1 MNRPLFNPLRPS
13 TARKTTMTSIR
24 MLRALGLTGLGSIAA
39 VSAMAQDAGYAY
51 GGLSIGQSHARIDD
65 ERITN
70 GLLGAGFR
78 TTSMSLDESDTAFKL
93 FGGYQF
99 NRYVALEGG
108 YFDLGKFGYTSTTV
122 PAGTL
127 HGQIKLRGFN
137 LDLVGTLPLS
147 ERFSVIGR
155 VGAQVAKAS
164 DSFSGTGAVQV
175 LGPNPSKRDTNYK
188 VGLGLQY
195 EVNPSFL
202 IRGEAERY
210 RINDAVGN
218 RGDINMFSVSLV
230 FPIGRAPAPAP
241 RAMPVSTYVA
251 PAPVAQAPRPAPPA
265 PVPAPQRAS
274 FSADSLFAFDAAT
287 LRPEGRSALDGF
299 VAQLGGLQFD
309 AIAIEG
315 HTDRLGS
322 AAYNQTL
329 SLRRAEA
336 VKHYFVAQGRL
347 APEKLRVTGK
357 GESAPVTRP
366 EDCRGNTPTPALIAC
381 LQPDRRVVV
390 EVNGLR

>member
-1 MNRPLFNPLRPS
+1 MNRPAPSIARPS
-13 TARKTTMTSIR
+13 NARKTLMKPVR
-24 MLRALGLTGLGSIAA
+24 MLRLLGLTGLGSLAA
-39 VSAMAQDAGYAY
+39 FSATAQEAGYYY

-65 ERITN
+65 ERITA
-70 GLLGAGFR
+70 GLLGAGLR
-78 TTSMSLDESDTAFKL
+78 TTSMSLDESDTAFKV

-99 NRYVALEGG
+99 NRYFAVEGG
-108 YFDLGKFGYTSTTV
+108 YFDLGKFGFTSTTL

-127 HGQIKLRGFN
+127 QGQIKLRGFN
-137 LDLVGTLPLS
+137 VDLVGTLPVS

-155 VGAQVAKAS
+155 VGVQHARAS

-202 IRGEAERY
+202 VRAEAERY
-210 RINDAVGN
+210 RIDDAVGN
-218 RGDINMFSVSLV
+218 RGDINMYSVSLV
-230 FPIGRAPAPAP
+230 FPFGRAPAPAP

-251 PAPVAQAPRPAPPA
+251 PAPMAEAPRPMPPPVAPR
-265 PVPAPQRAS
+265 QSAS

-299 VAQLGGLQFD
+299 MAQLGGLQFD
-309 AIAIEG
+309 TIGIEG
-315 HTDRLGS
+315 HTDRLGG
-322 AAYNQTL
+322 AAYNQRL

-336 VKHYFVAQGRL
+336 VKEYFVVQGRV
-347 APEKLRVTGK
+347 APAKLRVSGK
-357 GESAPVTRP
+357 GETAPVTRP
-366 EDCRGNTPTPALIAC
+366 EDCKGQAATPQLIAC

>member
-1 MNRPLFNPLRPS
+1 MNRPAHFGVRAGNP
-13 TARKTTMTSIR
+13 RKTAMKPAR
-24 MLRALGLTGLGSIAA
+24 MLRVLGLAGLGSLAA
-39 VSAMAQDAGYAY
+39 FSATAQDAGYYY
-51 GGLSIGQSHARIDD
+51 GGLSVGQSRARIDD
-65 ERITN
+65 ERITA
-70 GLLGAGFR
+70 GLLGAGLR
-78 TTSMSLDESDTAFKL
+78 TTTMSLDESDTAFKL

-99 NRYVALEGG
+99 NRYLAVEGG
-108 YFDLGKFGYTSTTV
+108 YFDLGKFGFTSTTV

-127 HGQIKLRGFN
+127 NGQIKLRGFN

-155 VGAQVAKAS
+155 VGAQVARAS

-175 LGPNPSKRDTNYK
+175 LSPNPSKRATNYK

-202 IRGEAERY
+202 VRAEAERY
-210 RINDAVGN
+210 RIDDAVGN
-218 RGDINMFSVSLV
+218 RGDINMYSVSLV
-230 FPIGRAPAPAP
+230 FPFGRTPVPAP

-251 PAPVAQAPRPAPPA
+251 PAPMAEAPRPVPTPVAPR
-265 PVPAPQRAS
+265 QSAS

-299 VAQLGGLQFD
+299 MAQLGGLQFD
-309 AIAIEG
+309 TIGIEG
-315 HTDRLGS
+315 HTDRLGG
-322 AAYNQTL
+322 AAYNQRL

-336 VKHYFVAQGRL
+336 VKDYFVVQGRV
-347 APEKLRVTGK
+347 APEKLRVSGK

-366 EDCRGNTPTPALIAC
+366 EDCKGQTATPQLIAC

>member
-1 MNRPLFNPLRPS
+1 MNRPAPSIARPS
-13 TARKTTMTSIR
+13 NARKTLMKPVR
-24 MLRALGLTGLGSIAA
+24 MLRLLGLTGLGSLAA
-39 VSAMAQDAGYAY
+39 FSATAQEAGYYY

-65 ERITN
+65 ERITA
-70 GLLGAGFR
+70 GLLGAGLR
-78 TTSMSLDESDTAFKL
+78 TTSMSLDESDTAFKV

-99 NRYVALEGG
+99 NRYFAVEGG
-108 YFDLGKFGYTSTTV
+108 YFDLGKFGFTSTTL

-127 HGQIKLRGFN
+127 QGQIKLRGFN
-137 LDLVGTLPLS
+137 VDLVGTLPVS

-155 VGAQVAKAS
+155 VGVQHARAS

-202 IRGEAERY
+202 VRGEAERY
-210 RINDAVGN
+210 RIDDAVGN
-218 RGDINMFSVSLV
+218 RGDINVFSVTLV
-230 FPIGRAPAPAP
+230 FPFGRAPAPAP
-241 RAMPVSTYVA
+241 RSLPVSTYVA
-251 PAPVAQAPRPAPPA
+251 PAPAVEPPRPV
-265 PVPAPQRAS
+265 PVPVPPRQRAS

-287 LRPEGRSALDGF
+287 LRPEGRAALDGF
-299 VAQLGGLQFD
+299 MAQLGGLQFD
-309 AIAIEG
+309 AIGIEG

-336 VKHYFVAQGRL
+336 VKGYFVAQGRL
-347 APEKLRVTGK
+347 APEKLTVTGR
-357 GESAPVTRP
+357 GESSPVTRP
-366 EDCRGNTPTPALIAC
+366 EDCRGNAPTPALIAC

-390 EVNGLR
+390 EVSGQR